1 MAIQSLS
8 FSTRGGICPPG
19 TSIPQEFWTHVSESQ
34 MVSKKANWR
43 SRTNFLNTRFRW
55 CANRRY
61 ESLISSKPIPAH
73 TESYISY
80 LFLII
85 HALTFKV
92 EAYGPHNQLKAN
104 KLSFWT
110 HPISLNTL
118 TKKGLTKFEN
128 PYKNKI
134 LKKIK
139 LILNLY
145 FLGGKNIYMRRRFNQ
160 NFLF

>member
-1 MAIQSLS
+1 MKNGNTVSFLFNKRRHLS
-8 FSTRGGICPPG
+8 TWHLHPAGI
-19 TSIPQEFWTHVSESQ
+19 
-34 MVSKKANWR
+34 
-43 SRTNFLNTRFRW
+43 LNTRFRISDGVQKGELEIPHEFFEHTFQMV
-55 CANRRY
+55 CEPENRRY

-110 HPISLNTL
+110 HPISLDTL
-118 TKKGLTKFEN
+118 TRKGLTKFEN

-145 FLGGKNIYMRRRFNQ
+145 TWI
-160 NFLF
+160 